1 MPLVRADL
9 HNHSCL
15 SPCGSL
21 DLSPA
26 VLARR
31 ARDRGLDLL
40 ALTDHNS
47 ARNAPAFRV
56 CCRREGLAA
65 LYGTE
70 ATSAE
75 EAHVLALFATVEE
88 SLAFSEFLQG
98 HLPRLPYDPRLLGDQ
113 AVVDAQDNV
122 LDLPELYLGA
132 ALDLGWDELC
142 LEADSR
148 GALVIPAHIDRPAFG
163 ALAQLGFLPEG
174 PYAAV
179 EALRPQPGGEARGYP
194 VISGS
199 DAHHPEHVGRRPFVL
214 ELPEDWRSGDGT
226 VRLEALREALAAGR
240 ARPYWET
247 LPPSNGR

>member
-1 MPLVRADL
+1 MPLIRADL

-31 ARDRGLDLL
+31 ARERGLDLV

-47 ARNAPAFRV
+47 ARNAPAFRD
-56 CCRREGLAA
+56 RALREGLAA
-65 LYGTE
+65 LYGVE
-70 ATSAE
+70 ATCAE
-75 EAHVLALFATVEE
+75 EAHVLALFAAVEE
-88 SLAFSEFLQG
+88 ALGFSEFLEA

-113 AVVDAQDNV
+113 AVVDADDNI

-132 ALDLGWDELC
+132 ALDLGWDEVC
-142 LEADSR
+142 LEADRR

-179 EALRPQPGGEARGYP
+179 EALRPQRGGEARGYP
-194 VISGS
+194 VVSGS
-199 DAHHPEHVGRRPFVL
+199 DAHYPEHVGRRPFTVD
-214 ELPEDWRSGDGT
+214 LPEGWRSEDGT
-226 VRLEALREALAAGR
+226 VRLEALRDALAAGR

>member
-1 MPLVRADL
+1 MSVPLLRADL

-31 ARDRGLDLL
+31 ARERGLDLV

-47 ARNAPAFRV
+47 ARNAPAFRESA
-56 CCRREGLAA
+56 RREGLAA
-65 LYGTE
+65 LYGVE
-70 ATSAE
+70 ATCAE
-75 EAHVLALFATVEE
+75 EAHILVLFAGVEE
-88 SLAFSEFLQG
+88 ALDFSEFFEG
-98 HLPRLPYDPRLLGDQ
+98 HLPRLPYDPRIMGDQ
-113 AVVDAQDNV
+113 AVVDAEDNI
-122 LDLPELYLGA
+122 LDLPDLFLGA
-132 ALDLGWDELC
+132 ALDLGWDEVC
-142 LEADSR
+142 READRR

-179 EALRPQPGGEARGYP
+179 EALRPQVRGEARGYP
-194 VISGS
+194 VVSGS
-199 DAHHPEHVGRRPFVL
+199 DAHYPEHVGRRPFTVD
-214 ELPEDWRSGDGT
+214 LPEGWREPDGI
-226 VRLEALREALAAGR
+226 VRLEILREALAAGR

-247 LPPSNGR
+247 AP